1 MVVDV
6 NGLEIGKGD
15 TVAPLTGDFKGKVC
29 DIKQEFDIGFVCVRA
44 SHRPYSKGIWY
55 ASEHVQRLNVAKVKD
70 DEKTKKDAEKKK
82 KQQAAAAAAK

>member
-1 MVVDV
+1 MVCDV

-29 DIKQEFDIGFVCVRA
+29 DIKNDLDTGFVCVRA

-55 ASEHVQRLNVAKVKD
+55 ASEHVQRLNKAKIK
-70 DEKTKKDAEKKK
+70 AEE
-82 KQQAAAAAAK
+82 AETTEDVPDVD